1 MSRKRCIRFLGW
13 GTAATLAGPLSAA
26 VLHFVK
32 KSGAEENIEQMS
44 VLIPA
49 GTMVAMLIG
58 FRAWGLRGFLV
69 GPPIGFLAG
78 FLDLK
83 LFLWLMEEG
92 HSVEWTA
99 LLPMWG
105 LVLGIEA
112 GCSRKGWAA
121 LVFVVLVA
129 SLADLS
135 ARWIWAEIFAAYS
148 GSVAPLRWLLE
159 SISISVPSVAAV
171 LLTAE
176 PELSETESVEPVEI
190 VQGESS

>member
-58 FRAWGLRGFLV
+58 FRAWGLRGFLA

-99 LLPMWG
+99 LLSSTCGILGWTSCCSSSAAPTSSSARASASAIV
-105 LVLGIEA
+105 VLPDSPVRSLGA
-112 GCSRKGWAA
+112 VSARPSRKKQ
-121 LVFVVLVA
+121 
-129 SLADLS
+129 S
-135 ARWIWAEIFAAYS
+135 
-148 GSVAPLRWLLE
+148 
-159 SISISVPSVAAV
+159 
-171 LLTAE
+171 
-176 PELSETESVEPVEI
+176 
-190 VQGESS
+190 